1 MRASI
6 AKHFGETLAAL
17 RIERGLSQEELAH
30 EAGLHRTFIS
40 LVELGKRQPT
50 LTTVFELAAAL
61 EVRPSLLL
69 RRTEKLEF
77 DVSNASTL

>member
-1 MRASI
+1 MGASI
-6 AKHFGETLAAL
+6 AKHFGEILAAL
-17 RIERGLSQEELAH
+17 RAERGLSQEELAS

-50 LTTVFELAAAL
+50 LKTVFELAAAL
-61 EVRPSLLL
+61 GVRPSLLV

-77 DVSNASTL
+77 GFNDSPN